1 MQRFERI
8 VHWVDRRLAVR
19 QRASL
24 GVLGLVIV
32 LVVLIGAIA
41 AATWLREGAIAD
53 QRLRLDD
60 VATVLAQ
67 HASRTADSVDLVLGI
82 VAERIAS
89 RLPVIGEDAAEMRQ
103 LLRDHVAGQPYIRS
117 VLFLDAKG
125 IGRGDSEAA
134 PARPIDASDRPY
146 FLHHVDQPGRDLYI
160 GTPVWSRV
168 SNQWTVVLSR
178 RVQALD
184 GTFLGVVA
192 AGLDPGVFSDF
203 YRDLSIGSVSTMSL
217 TRSDAILIA
226 RHPRE
231 DTLMSAPVSLEDETD
246 PRRVVSAMRTVD
258 RYPLIVMITMSLKTA
273 LSGWEHQV
281 MVIGGATF
289 AILLFI
295 GTIGFFLLD
304 QSDRLEKVVG
314 ALASARDDAIRA
326 RLREEDAGRAKS
338 SFLANTSHEL
348 RTPLNAIL
356 GFSEVLRD
364 GHVGILEPKQRGYA
378 ASIHDAGTHLLG
390 LISDLLDMAK
400 IEARELQ
407 LRETVVDF
415 GEVIADSVRLTEGR
429 ATDRG
434 IVVIAK
440 VENGPIS
447 IRGDAQRLRQ
457 IALNLLSNAIKFTS
471 AGGRVWIEAV
481 VDAGGRPTLIVSDT
495 GIGMS
500 PEEIEVAMTP
510 FRQVESPLT
519 REHEGTGL
527 GLPIVKALIDLHG
540 GYLKIESERGVGSR
554 VTVSLPASRLAG
566 GTPADI
572 KAAAT

>member
-1 MQRFERI
+1 MQGFERI
-8 VHWVDRRLAVR
+8 VHWVDRRLAVW
-19 QRASL
+19 QRVSL

-32 LVVLIGAIA
+32 LGVLIGAIA
-41 AATWLREGAIAD
+41 TATWLRGGAIAD

-67 HASRTADSVDLVLGI
+67 HASRTTDSVDLVLGI
-82 VAERIAS
+82 VADRIAGG
-89 RLPVIGEDAAEMRQ
+89 LPGIGEDAAEMRQ
-103 LLRDHVAGQPYIRS
+103 LLRDHVAGHPYIRS
-117 VLFLDAKG
+117 VLFLDAGG

-134 PARPIDASDRPY
+134 PPRPIDASDRPY
-146 FLHHVDQPGRDLYI
+146 FLHHVDLPGRELFI

-168 SNQWTVVLSR
+168 SSQWTVVLSR
-178 RVQALD
+178 RVQAPD
-184 GTFLGVVA
+184 GTFHGVVV
-192 AGLDPGVFSDF
+192 AGLDPGVFSDL

-217 TRSDAILIA
+217 MRSDEILIA
-226 RHPRE
+226 RHPPV
-231 DTLMSAPVSLEDETD
+231 DALMAAPISLEGETD

-258 RYPLIVMITMSLKTA
+258 RYPMIVMITMSLKAA

-281 MVIGGATF
+281 MVIGGATL
-289 AILLFI
+289 AILIFI

-304 QSDRLEKVVG
+304 QSDRLEKTVG

-326 RLREEDAGRAKS
+326 RLREEDSGRAKS

-364 GHVGILEPKQRGYA
+364 GHLGILEPKQRGYA

-407 LRETVVDF
+407 LRETAVDL
-415 GEVIADSVRLTEGR
+415 GALIADSIKLTEGR

-434 IVVIAK
+434 IVVIPK
-440 VENGPIS
+440 VEDGPIS

-457 IALNLLSNAIKFTS
+457 ITLNLLSNAIKFTP
-471 AGGRVWIEAV
+471 AGGRVWIEAAI
-481 VDAGGRPTLIVSDT
+481 DAGGRPTLVVSDT

-554 VTVSLPASRLAG
+554 VTVSLPASRLIG
-566 GTPADI
+566 GSPSEI
-572 KAAAT
+572 GAAAS